1 MKLSEAKKKGFFRIR
16 INIGQY
22 FECDKDE
29 NVYVVLR
36 EPTYAESQLV
46 GEDDEAANEK
56 FLELLPSLL
65 IDHNFEKDAGGAAT
79 AKEVVDILECSVS
92 ALVYVVQTWKEA
104 LPLTKMTAGNSDKS
118 QGSGSKTIF
127 SPPK

>member
-16 INIGQY
+16 INIGQF
-22 FECDKDE
+22 FECEKDDE
-29 NVYVVLR
+29 AYVVLR

-46 GEDDEAANEK
+46 GEDDKMANEK
-56 FLELLPSLL
+56 FLELLPALL

-79 AKEVVDILECSVS
+79 AKEVVEVLKESVS
-92 ALVYVVQTWKEA
+92 ALVYVVKTWKES

-118 QGSGSKTIF
+118 QGSSSKTVF